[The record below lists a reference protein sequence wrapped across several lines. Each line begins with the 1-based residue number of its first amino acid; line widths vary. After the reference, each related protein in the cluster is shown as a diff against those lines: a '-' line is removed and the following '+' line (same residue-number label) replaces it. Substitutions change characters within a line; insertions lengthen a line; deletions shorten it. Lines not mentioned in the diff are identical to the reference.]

1 MAHTLGL
8 DELFVAYYVCRI
20 QQYAR
25 TYPNEAVVCDIY
37 VYAVYS
43 YKLLVPYMYN
53 VTAVV
58 YGLEKMERCLCHIL
72 FFKSMI
78 DWKSFY
84 ANGGYSNGN
93 SDPLSYENGYDDND
107 EEYTDIMREEWHRR
121 MKEE

>member
-1 MAHTLGL
+1 M
-8 DELFVAYYVCRI
+8 
-20 QQYAR
+20 
-25 TYPNEAVVCDIY
+25 
-37 VYAVYS
+37 YAVYS
-43 YKLLVPYMYN
+43 RSCLIFCPTNVVCDTYMYAVYSQGASVRPPYKLLVPYMYN

-58 YGLEKMERCLCHIL
+58 YGLEKMESCLFNIL

-93 SDPLSYENGYDDND
+93 SDPLSYENGCDDED

>member
-1 MAHTLGL
+1 MYAVYSQGL
-8 DELFVAYYVCRI
+8 LVLQPI
-20 QQYAR
+20 
-25 TYPNEAVVCDIY
+25 PVVCDIY

-43 YKLLVPYMYN
+43 NLVTESAVLFATCICVPY
-53 VTAVV
+53 TAVV

-93 SDPLSYENGYDDND
+93 SDPLSYENGCDDED

-121 MKEE
+121 MEEE

>member
-1 MAHTLGL
+1 MYS
-8 DELFVAYYVCRI
+8 AYSKGSRLACTRY
-20 QQYAR
+20 
-25 TYPNEAVVCDIY
+25 VVCDIY

-58 YGLEKMERCLCHIL
+58 YGLEKMESCLCHIL
-72 FFKSMI
+72 FFIIMI

-93 SDPLSYENGYDDND
+93 SDPLSYENGCDDED
-107 EEYTDIMREEWHRR
+107 EEYNDIMREEWHRR
-121 MKEE
+121 MEEE

>member
-1 MAHTLGL
+1 MYA
-8 DELFVAYYVCRI
+8 VYSKRRI
-20 QQYAR
+20 FFPR
-25 TYPNEAVVCDIY
+25 HSVVCDIY

-43 YKLLVPYMYN
+43 RAALARPPYKLLVPYMYI

-58 YGLEKMERCLCHIL
+58 YGLEKMESCLCHIL

-93 SDPLSYENGYDDND
+93 SDPLSYENGCDDED

-121 MKEE
+121 MEEE